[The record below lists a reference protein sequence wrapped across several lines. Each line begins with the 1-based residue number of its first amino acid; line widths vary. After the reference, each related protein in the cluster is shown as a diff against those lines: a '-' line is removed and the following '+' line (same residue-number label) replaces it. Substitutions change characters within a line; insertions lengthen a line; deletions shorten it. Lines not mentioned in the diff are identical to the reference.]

1 MGVQINGSEGNV
13 IATKGTYSGNVKIG
27 GTLTYEYVTNIDSV
41 GLVTARN
48 GIEIGARPGVAASI
62 SVDGNM
68 IVSGISTFNDKVLL
82 GTTTE
87 GHSNADDLTIATSGH
102 TGISLRSG
110 TSNNGSVFFSDGTS
124 GADEYRGWIQ
134 YTHTS
139 DYLTFG
145 TNADEKARIDS
156 SGRVLIGHTASINV
170 DAHLAA
176 LQVNGDNYSESTIS
190 IISNSSN
197 SNGPYLFFAKQ
208 RSGSAGG
215 TTIVQ
220 DGDTLGQIRFLGM
233 DGTDYDNPA
242 ATIEVNCD
250 GTPGGNDIPGRIKF
264 STGDGGSLTERLR
277 ITSGGQVNIGGDYTQ
292 TTYPLSVLGSTGGNG
307 QINIVQRLKYSG
319 DSNQYNNGTV
329 IAFTNTNTNADAY
342 SYIGAR
348 IDSGSSGANAN
359 ALVFATN
366 ATNTAP
372 TEKLRITSAGRV
384 GIGENSPDAL
394 LHLSTGASATCELR
408 LQANNTG
415 SGAGD
420 RGRINVYSS
429 RNDGT
434 EYQAGY
440 VDIDRSSGTE
450 DKAHLL
456 VALNNG
462 SGVGERVRITSGGSL
477 LIGTTSTN
485 YDELFTILEGGT
497 DNEIATW
504 RVNNAS
510 HNKDMMNMIHV
521 AGSGSR
527 VMIRFRRTGSLS
539 SIGDITTSTTAT
551 SYGTNSD
558 YRLKENEVLI
568 SDGITRLKELKPYR
582 FNFKAEPD
590 KTVDGFFAHE
600 AKAVVPE
607 AVTGEKDAVETTY
620 YTEGDTI
627 PDGKVVGDVK
637 EENAIDPQGLDY
649 AKLTPLLTAA
659 LQEAVTEIESL
670 KARLDAAGL

>member
-1 MGVQINGSEGNV
+1 
-13 IATKGTYSGNVKIG
+13 
-27 GTLTYEYVTNIDSV
+27 
-41 GLVTARN
+41 
-48 GIEIGARPGVAASI
+48 
-62 SVDGNM
+62 
-68 IVSGISTFNDKVLL
+68 
-82 GTTTE
+82 
-87 GHSNADDLTIATSGH
+87 
-102 TGISLRSG
+102 
-110 TSNNGSVFFSDGTS
+110 SVFFSDGTS

-277 ITSGGQVNIGGDYTQ
+277 ITSGGLVNIGGDYTQ

-394 LHLSTGASATCELR
+394 LHLSTG
-408 LQANNTG
+408 
-415 SGAGD
+415 
-420 RGRINVYSS
+420 
-429 RNDGT
+429 
-434 EYQAGY
+434 
-440 VDIDRSSGTE
+440 
-450 DKAHLL
+450 
-456 VALNNG
+456 
-462 SGVGERVRITSGGSL
+462 
-477 LIGTTSTN
+477 
-485 YDELFTILEGGT
+485 
-497 DNEIATW
+497 
-504 RVNNAS
+504 
-510 HNKDMMNMIHV
+510 
-521 AGSGSR
+521 
-527 VMIRFRRTGSLS
+527 
-539 SIGDITTSTTAT
+539 
-551 SYGTNSD
+551 
-558 YRLKENEVLI
+558 
-568 SDGITRLKELKPYR
+568 
-582 FNFKAEPD
+582 
-590 KTVDGFFAHE
+590 
-600 AKAVVPE
+600 
-607 AVTGEKDAVETTY
+607 
-620 YTEGDTI
+620 
-627 PDGKVVGDVK
+627 
-637 EENAIDPQGLDY
+637 
-649 AKLTPLLTAA
+649 
-659 LQEAVTEIESL
+659 
-670 KARLDAAGL
+670 